1 MGLVEAAEWGRLY
14 TEVGSEHWP
23 VLRAW
28 VCSGAYVA
36 EGCSDLPS
44 VSDFEERYCGR
55 WDDFREYAENWATEI
70 GMTDRWPDDAV
81 RYINWDAWIRDMA
94 MGHAVVNAPA
104 SDCGIFVFHDL

>member
-23 VLRAW
+23 TLCAW

-36 EGCSDLPS
+36 EGRSDLPS

-55 WDDFREYAENWATEI
+55 WDDFREYAENWATET

-81 RYINWDAWIRDMA
+81 RYINWDAWIRDMT
-94 MGHAVVNAPA
+94 MDHAVVNAPA
-104 SDCGIFVFHDL
+104 TDCGAFLFRDL